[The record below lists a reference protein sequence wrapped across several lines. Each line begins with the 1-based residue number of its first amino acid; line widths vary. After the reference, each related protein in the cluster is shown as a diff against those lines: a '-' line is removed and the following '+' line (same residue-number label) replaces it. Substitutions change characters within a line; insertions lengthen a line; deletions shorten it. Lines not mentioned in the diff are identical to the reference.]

1 MPEEAGEER
10 AMLNQIMLNCL
21 NRAKDWEDYFYIG
34 INMRRYR
41 RKNLRWR

>member
-1 MPEEAGEER
+1 MPEEDGEER
-10 AMLNQIMLNCL
+10 AMLNRIMLNCL

-41 RKNLRWR
+41 KQNLK